1 MIRINSMHIS
11 MVYLWVSMAIPMC
24 MALMSI
30 VCKIDPPPLQLYGI
44 AGEDVFLHGY
54 VTVYVSSYYVSLV
67 VSYYDATAVLDV
79 DALLSFLRHVSFYQC
94 INICIYTFI
103 SFIFCVV
110 FY

>member
-1 MIRINSMHIS
+1 MGQYGDSY
-11 MVYLWVSMAIPMC
+11 VYGSYEYCLQNR
-24 MALMSI
+24 
-30 VCKIDPPPLQLYGI
+30 PPPLQLYGI